1 MRRIMLDNETQSLNY
16 VVVNFIT
23 PDRKKITDSLKIFKT
38 VGESYRVNTPS
49 LDGYILDG
57 YRGNLEGVM
66 GEKVEQVELV
76 YERLGKLTIQSGLDE
91 TNIGTKQFKISRHAN
106 RVQVIELPK
115 IQGSEDYY
123 YLEENDGEKRIGK
136 RVVDPDN
143 FLPDDPTQDVHLLKL
158 TLDQIDELT
167 KLWSKDKKAAVSEK
181 TTTEIEEVE
190 NPKEDVAYSAIVE
203 ESEIPEEVEQV
214 QVIGGDTDMSLTEPT
229 VLLLN
234 AFKQVM
240 TALVEYEKQG
250 NLTRSQRTRLIK
262 HAKSLLTAVERL
274 N

>member
-16 VVVNFIT
+16 VVVSFVT

-38 VGESYRVNTPS
+38 VGEPYRVNTPS

-76 YERLGKLTIQSGLDE
+76 YERLGKLIIQSGLDE
-91 TNIGTKQFKISRHAN
+91 TDLETKQFKISRHAN

-123 YLEENDGEKRIGK
+123 YLEENAGEKRIGK

-167 KLWSKDKKAAVSEK
+167 KLWSKDEEVVVSEE
-181 TTTEIEEVE
+181 TTTAIEKVE
-190 NPKEDVAYSAIVE
+190 KPEENTAYSAIVE
-203 ESEIPEEVEQV
+203 ESESPEEVEQV
-214 QVIGGDTDMSLTEPT
+214 QVIGGDTDMNLTEPT

-250 NLTRSQRTRLIK
+250 DLTRSQRTRLIK
-262 HAKSLLTAVERL
+262 QAKSLLTAVERL

>member
-1 MRRIMLDNETQSLNY
+1 MLDNETQSLNY

-38 VGESYRVNTPS
+38 VGEPYRVNTPS

-76 YERLGKLTIQSGLDE
+76 YERLGKLIIQSGLDE
-91 TNIGTKQFKISRHAN
+91 TDLETKQFKISRHAN

-123 YLEENDGEKRIGK
+123 YLEENAGERRIGK

-167 KLWSKDKKAAVSEK
+167 KLWSKDEEVDVSEK

-190 NPKEDVAYSAIVE
+190 NPKEDIAYSAIVE